1 MIDRLA
7 QELGKR
13 KIKRVVDTKRK
24 LSAVL
29 IPCYIKNGEYHLLF
43 IQRTDRVK
51 DHKSQ
56 ISFPGGACEDIDSC
70 MADTAL
76 REAEEEVGL
85 VRKDVRIIGQLDDMA
100 TAGTNYVI
108 SPVVGVFS
116 YPRDF
121 KVDHFET
128 EEIIEV
134 PISALLKDD
143 CCKDGTALVDGR
155 TVDSYFYHYGD
166 KVIWGATARIL
177 KQFLAIISE
186 LVSQGVSLESN

>member
-1 MIDRLA
+1 VIEKLV
-7 QELGKR
+7 QKLEKR
-13 KIKRVVDTKRK
+13 PIKKVVDTKRT

-29 IPCYIKNGEYHLLF
+29 IPCYIKNGEYHVLF

-76 REAEEEVGL
+76 REAEEEIGL
-85 VRKDVRIIGQLDDMA
+85 DRRDVRIIGQLDDMA
-100 TAGTNYVI
+100 TAGTNYII
-108 SPVVGVFS
+108 SPIIGVFS
-116 YPRDF
+116 YPRSF

-134 PISALLKDD
+134 PISALMKDD
-143 CCKDGTALVDGR
+143 CCEDGTALVDGR
-155 TVDSYFYHYGD
+155 AIDSYFYHYGD

-177 KQFLAIISE
+177 RQFLEIISD
-186 LVSQGVSLESN
+186 LVSQGVSLEDI